1 MIQEPQISNGKHTR
15 PTIIRTCQSP
25 IFNIMSDLTI
35 TRIDVFQV
43 DLPYAHGV
51 YHLSAGRYYTSFDAT
66 IVRVTTNNSL
76 EGWGESTPFGATY
89 IAAHA
94 LGVRAGIAE
103 IAPYLIGLD
112 PRRVDRINDVMD
124 STLLGHEHAKTAID
138 VACWDVFGKSV
149 GLPVCELLGGRTDVK
164 LSMISSIGVCSPE
177 EMRSRVAEY
186 RSKGYK
192 GHSIKIGGD
201 PRKDAA
207 LITAA
212 LADKEDDELF
222 LADANTGLTVETS
235 LRLLQLLPPGLDF
248 VLESPCA
255 TWREHLALRRRTS
268 VPMMLDEL
276 ITNSSSVIQMIA
288 DEAAEGVNLK
298 ISKAGGLTK
307 ARRQRDILLA
317 AGLTIGVQDT
327 VGSDIACAAII
338 HLSQTI
344 PKRNFRCMLNTQDMV
359 TLKTADIEHSFEDGF
374 VTAPNV
380 PGLGIKPRLD
390 VLGEP
395 VASYT

>member
-1 MIQEPQISNGKHTR
+1 
-15 PTIIRTCQSP
+15 
-25 IFNIMSDLTI
+25 MSILKI
-35 TRIDVFQV
+35 ARIDVFQV
-43 DLPYAHGV
+43 QLPYANGV
-51 YHLSAGRYYTSFDAT
+51 YHLSAGRQYTSFDAT
-66 IVRVTTNNSL
+66 IVRITTDTGL

-103 IAPYLIGLD
+103 IAPHLIGLD

-124 STLLGHEHAKTAID
+124 SALLGHEHAKTAID

-149 GLPVCELLGGRTDVK
+149 GLPVCELLGGRTDLK
-164 LSMISSIGVCSPE
+164 LPMISSIGVGSPAE
-177 EMRSRVAEY
+177 VRDKVAEY
-186 RSKGYK
+186 RARGYK
-192 GHSIKIGGD
+192 GHSIKIGGE
-201 PRKDAA
+201 PKLDAA
-207 LITAA
+207 LIAAA
-212 LADKEDDELF
+212 LADKEDDEFF
-222 LADANTGLTVETS
+222 LADANTGLTVETA
-235 LRLLQLLPPGLDF
+235 LRMLQLLPAKLDF

-268 VPMMLDEL
+268 VPMILDEL
-276 ITNSSSVIQMIA
+276 VTDSSSVVQLIS
-288 DEAAEGVNLK
+288 DDAAEGINLK

-307 ARRQRDILLA
+307 ARRQRDICLA

-327 VGSDIACAAII
+327 VGSDIAYAAIM

-344 PKRNFRCMLNTQDMV
+344 PERYFRCMLNTQDMV
-359 TLKTADIEHSFEDGF
+359 TLKTADVECTIENGL

-395 VASYT
+395 VASYH